1 VLPCTYLRAC
11 ICRAARAVRSRPSRA
26 RRRTFTFRGPA
37 RPNVYTFVRKTT
49 TFAHVHVYG
58 CVFVV
63 PPTFGLAVSRFEP
76 RRRRTIDRFRQQRT
90 VRSAAPGD
98 DFVSTPS
105 DARRSHAAVGITEV
119 YPSASRKYASKEN
132 VLFIYACTVPSPRS
146 RCRAIFPTFWTTR
159 VPSVRHVSSS
169 LVTRPV
175 VVEFFVRR
183 TRAPVSTTNPI
194 HPDRSLNALFRDRPN
209 YPLPAYS
216 PPNGCSPSAVLGGLT
231 NRVVPPPTVTTTD
244 VHARQL
250 RFGCIASKNVAP
262 PHTPPLYSVV
272 SGRPATTTTVRR
284 VRT

>member
-1 VLPCTYLRAC
+1 MLPCTYLRAC

-132 VLFIYACTVPSPRS
+132 VLFIYACTVPSLGERSAQSLSGDFPDLLDYARSVRPSRFLLTGNATRS
-146 RCRAIFPTFWTTR
+146 RRIFR
-159 VPSVRHVSSS
+159 SSNA
-169 LVTRPV
+169 
-175 VVEFFVRR
+175 R
-183 TRAPVSTTNPI
+183 TREYDESDT
-194 HPDRSLNALFRDRPN
+194 
-209 YPLPAYS
+209 
-216 PPNGCSPSAVLGGLT
+216 LGPFPK
-231 NRVVPPPTVTTTD
+231 RVVQGPPKLPP
-244 VHARQL
+244 
-250 RFGCIASKNVAP
+250 ASALAQNLLTGV
-262 PHTPPLYSVV
+262 
-272 SGRPATTTTVRR
+272 RPRPFWGG
-284 VRT
+284 